1 MRYHCT
7 ITVRGE
13 VQGVNLR
20 FMIKRQAT
28 SLGLRGSV
36 ENRSDGTVRV
46 AVAGDRAPLQ
56 EFLRWLKDR
65 PAGLAISAVDAVWDR
80 EREHYSTF
88 IIK

>member
-20 FMIKRQAT
+20 FTIKRRAT
-28 SLGLRGSV
+28 SLGLSGSV

-46 AVAGDRAPLQ
+46 EVAGDQAPMQ

-65 PAGLAISAVDAVWDR
+65 PDGRAITAVEAVWGP
-80 EREHYSTF
+80 ERESSSAF